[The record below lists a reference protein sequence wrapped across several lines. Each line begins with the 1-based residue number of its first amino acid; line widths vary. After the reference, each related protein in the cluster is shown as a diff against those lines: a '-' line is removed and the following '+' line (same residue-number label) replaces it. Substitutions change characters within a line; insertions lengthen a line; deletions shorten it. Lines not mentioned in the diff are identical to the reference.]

1 MTKFDNLQKFITF
14 YKFYDMTSRKR
25 DIVCKLAFIDKLNV
39 MVSSQVLKKILIF
52 YIFLI
57 N

>member
-1 MTKFDNLQKFITF
+1 MTKFDNLQKFVTF
-14 YKFYDMTSRKR
+14 YKFYDMTSRKP
-25 DIVCKLAFIDKLNV
+25 DIVCKFIDKLNV
-39 MVSSQVLKKILIF
+39 MVSFQVLKKILIF